1 MHSAEGIAAANTRK
15 LEDSMHGKILQFA
28 TTNRAEN
35 TNLRHNWEAYRQIAR
50 NLFKGAELYC
60 RHENWPDFI
69 NLGMKRITLQA
80 WIAERKRE

>member
-1 MHSAEGIAAANTRK
+1 MHSAEGIAAANTWK

-35 TNLRHNWEAYRQIAR
+35 TNLRHNWEAYQQNPR

-60 RHENWPDFI
+60 Q
-69 NLGMKRITLQA
+69 T
-80 WIAERKRE
+80 